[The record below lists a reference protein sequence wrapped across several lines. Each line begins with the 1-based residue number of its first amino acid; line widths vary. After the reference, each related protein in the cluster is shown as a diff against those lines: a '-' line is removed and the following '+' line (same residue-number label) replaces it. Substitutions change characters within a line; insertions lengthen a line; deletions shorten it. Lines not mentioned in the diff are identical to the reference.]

1 MTTLHLRRRARE
13 LWDTPHN
20 QKAWVRSVLQ
30 LGNKWLL
37 SSNVQR
43 LNA

>member
-1 MTTLHLRRRARE
+1 MSTLALRRRARE